1 MSTAPSSPGVADFQK
16 GRVPRE
22 VRVRQLLDL
31 AEGLFLEHGFEGF
44 SIEDLCRAAGVS
56 RPVVYEHFGS
66 REGVYLACQQRVRDE
81 FDAAL
86 EGALEADDLAGPA
99 SLDGVVRQ
107 VAEVYFAMLEAHP
120 RRWLFVFGSTSGFA
134 GPMADRLYD
143 LRLATIERI
152 AVLCRAYRPDLTEEH
167 TTALAHMI
175 SGAGEELGRWWM
187 RHLDV
192 PRQRVVDQYVD
203 ATLAL
208 ALGVPAP

>member
-1 MSTAPSSPGVADFQK
+1 MTAGVADFKK

-86 EGALEADDLAGPA
+86 EDALVADDLEG
-99 SLDGVVRQ
+99 LVRQ
-107 VAEVYFAMLEAHP
+107 VADVYFAMLEAHP

-143 LRLATIERI
+143 MRLATIERI
-152 AVLCRAYRPDLTEEH
+152 AALVRAHRPDVTGEH
-167 TTALAHMI
+167 ATALAHMI

-192 PRQRVVDQYVD
+192 PRQRIVDYQVSTTVAI
-203 ATLAL
+203 AT
-208 ALGVPAP
+208 GVPVL